1 MGVAHRIRKIKK
13 TVREKML
20 KMAIPYFGRNS
31 VKAEKNDKMNNT
43 RNTRREFFRKAAQLT
58 FLSAM
63 IGGSAYLLAENRV
76 QMQGCADN
84 QFCKK
89 CQKLT
94 TCSLDKAKKY
104 KDNER

>member
-1 MGVAHRIRKIKK
+1 MTQTLIR
-13 TVREKML
+13 M
-20 KMAIPYFGRNS
+20 
-31 VKAEKNDKMNNT
+31 KNMNAQT
-43 RNTRREFFRKAAQLT
+43 TRRDFFRKAAQLT

-63 IGGSAYLLAENRV
+63 IVGSAYLLAENRV
-76 QMQGCADN
+76 QFEGCADN

-104 KDNER
+104 KEDER

>member
-1 MGVAHRIRKIKK
+1 MKQ
-13 TVREKML
+13 TL
-20 KMAIPYFGRNS
+20 KRM
-31 VKAEKNDKMNNT
+31 KNMNAQ
-43 RNTRREFFRKAAQLT
+43 NTRRDFFRKAAQLT

-76 QMQGCADN
+76 QLEGCADN

-89 CQKLT
+89 CKKLT

-104 KDNER
+104 QEDER

>member
-1 MGVAHRIRKIKK
+1 
-13 TVREKML
+13 
-20 KMAIPYFGRNS
+20 
-31 VKAEKNDKMNNT
+31 MNNKG
-43 RNTRREFFRKAAQLT
+43 NTRREFFRKAAQLT

-94 TCSLDKAKKY
+94 TCSLDKAKNFRK
-104 KDNER
+104 NER

>member
-1 MGVAHRIRKIKK
+1 MNDNK
-13 TVREKML
+13 T
-20 KMAIPYFGRNS
+20 N
-31 VKAEKNDKMNNT
+31 
-43 RNTRREFFRKAAQLT
+43 RRDFFRKAAQLT

-76 QMQGCADN
+76 QLEGCADN

-94 TCSLDKAKKY
+94 ACSLDKAKIY
-104 KDNER
+104 KEDER